1 MKRFKRTKG
10 ISFAALAVSTALLCG
25 CENAAMP
32 FAEKLAYQEKNCTM
46 NAEISCG
53 ELSAQAKVTRL
64 AKGEWEFAF
73 TEPKEL
79 MGVAV
84 KLSDEGVTA
93 SLGALS
99 VTAEPSSVYNMLPQI
114 IARAVD
120 ALPDT
125 PADKIT
131 EADGVLTL
139 ENECADGK
147 VVVMAKKSTGDLIS
161 LKCPYQR
168 LAVHFTE
175 ITDEVCETADTE
187 EVRLV
192 E

>member
-1 MKRFKRTKG
+1 MKRTA
-10 ISFAALAVSTALLCG
+10 FAAIAVSTALLCG
-25 CENAAMP
+25 CADSLP
-32 FAEKLAYQEKNCTM
+32 FTEKPAYHEKNCTM

-53 ELSAQAKVTRL
+53 ELSAQAKVTRRGE
-64 AKGEWEFAF
+64 GEWEFAF

-79 MGVAV
+79 MGVV
-84 KLSDEGVTA
+84 VTLGDEGVTA

-99 VTAEPSSVYNMLPQI
+99 VTSEPSAVYNMLPQI

-125 PADKIT
+125 PADKIS
-131 EADGVLTL
+131 EEDGILTL

-147 VVVMAKKSTGDLIS
+147 VVVTAQKSTGNLIT

-168 LAVHFTE
+168 LAVCFSDIADE
-175 ITDEVCETADTE
+175 LCESSEDAEVDEVRIIE
-187 EVRLV
+187 
-192 E
+192 

>member
-1 MKRFKRTKG
+1 MKRTA
-10 ISFAALAVSTALLCG
+10 FAALAVSTALLCG
-25 CENAAMP
+25 CANSLP
-32 FAEKLAYQEKNCTM
+32 FTEKPAYHEKNCTM
-46 NAEISCG
+46 NADISCG
-53 ELSAQAKVTRL
+53 ELSAQAKVTRR
-64 AKGEWEFAF
+64 AEGDWEFAF

-79 MGVAV
+79 MGVV
-84 KLSDEGVTA
+84 VTLGEDGVTA

-99 VTAEPSSVYNMLPQI
+99 VTAEPSAVYNMLPQI

-120 ALPDT
+120 ALPNT
-125 PADKIT
+125 PTDKIT

-147 VVVMAKKSTGDLIS
+147 VVVTAKKSTGELIT

-168 LAVHFTE
+168 LAVCFTE
-175 ITDEVCETADTE
+175 LADEVCETADSD
-187 EVRLV
+187 EVRII

>member
-1 MKRFKRTKG
+1 MKRTA
-10 ISFAALAVSTALLCG
+10 FAAIAVSTALLCG
-25 CENAAMP
+25 CADSLP
-32 FAEKLAYQEKNCTM
+32 FTEKPAYHEKNCTM

-53 ELSAQAKVTRL
+53 ELSAQAKVTRRGE
-64 AKGEWEFAF
+64 GEWEFAF

-79 MGVAV
+79 MGVV
-84 KLSDEGVTA
+84 VTLGDEGVTA

-99 VTAEPSSVYNMLPQI
+99 VTAEPSAVYNRLPQI

-125 PADKIT
+125 PADKIS
-131 EADGVLTL
+131 EEDGILTL

-147 VVVMAKKSTGDLIS
+147 VVVTAQKSTGSLIT

-168 LAVHFTE
+168 LAVCFSDIADE
-175 ITDEVCETADTE
+175 LCESSEDAEVDEVRIIE
-187 EVRLV
+187 
-192 E
+192 